1 MKITCFFI
9 ILLFQVVCVY
19 SQANEIEQ
27 DSNNEFIVIANTGS
41 SNYSLSPI
49 VISMDTINS
58 ISYDT
63 TIYDQNV
70 KYWGYTN
77 IILKEYE
84 YRLLFSFLNIY
95 VTPRKR
101 PLQFIK
107 DNKYSFIIDYRDYD
121 GNDFELFSARN
132 TQCILSELKLIYY
145 FVRISISSDIL
156 EESIE
161 DYYRFYSAKDDTD
174 GTKYKRS
181 IR

>member
-1 MKITCFFI
+1 MKIICFSVM
-9 ILLFQVVCVY
+9 LLFQVVCVY
-19 SQANEIEQ
+19 SQANKIVENF
-27 DSNNEFIVIANTGS
+27 NNEFIVIANTGS

-49 VISMDTINS
+49 VISMDTVNI
-58 ISYDT
+58 ITYDT

-70 KYWGYTN
+70 KYRGFTN
-77 IILKEYE
+77 IILKENE

-95 VTPRKR
+95 LTPKER
-101 PLQFIK
+101 PLKFIK

-156 EESIE
+156 EECIE
-161 DYYRFYSAKDDTD
+161 DYYRFYAAKDDTN